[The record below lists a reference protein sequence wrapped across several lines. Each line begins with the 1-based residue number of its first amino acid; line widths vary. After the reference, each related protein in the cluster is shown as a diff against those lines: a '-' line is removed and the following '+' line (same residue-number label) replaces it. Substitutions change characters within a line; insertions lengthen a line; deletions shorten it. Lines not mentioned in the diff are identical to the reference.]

1 MKARSHLILSSLQ
14 RQTCSNSKPV
24 HDSLNV
30 YSVRSEDANER
41 IQLLQEE
48 KKRFSDSL
56 WEAKQKIKMD
66 FSELK
71 SRLNNKLEELDLILG
86 EELNDRMKEIE
97 DEEIFLNEQLRLLQ
111 LTENTAKDTSTSYHF
126 EQIQCEFDRL
136 CLVIDSYRSRKVIL
150 QQENLYE
157 NINSATNELNLLMN
171 SFSLR
176 NNERLNERNILN
188 YSKKP
193 FPISLKNSSLM
204 KNSNA
209 LNFSTN
215 VSPVKLKISKYLH
228 ECHKNSTIKSN
239 ISNKAEEVKISQ
251 NKFLNIK
258 KTGSLKQSMGLLNA
272 TNEKDFLMMLLER
285 QKNMFKNSKS
295 KFY

>member
-1 MKARSHLILSSLQ
+1 MKARSHLILSSIQ
-14 RQTCSNSKPV
+14 QQAYSNSKPI

-56 WEAKQKIKMD
+56 WEAKQKIKID
-66 FSELK
+66 FSELN
-71 SRLNNKLEELDLILG
+71 SRLNNKLEELDLILE
-86 EELNDRMKEIE
+86 EELNDRLKEIE
-97 DEEIFLNEQLRLLQ
+97 DEEIFLNEQSRLLK
-111 LTENTAKDTSTSYHF
+111 LIENNAKDTSRSYHF

-136 CLVIDSYRSRKVIL
+136 CLVVDSYRSRRVTL
-150 QQENLYE
+150 QQEHLFE

-176 NNERLNERNILN
+176 NNERLNERNMLN

-228 ECHKNSTIKSN
+228 ECHKYSTIKST
-239 ISNKAEEVKISQ
+239 ISFKTEEVKVPQ
-251 NKFLNIK
+251 NKFLNLK
-258 KTGSLKQSMGLLNA
+258 KNGSLKQSMGLSNA
-272 TNEKDFLMMLLER
+272 TKEKDFLIMLLER